1 MSYQSNNSR
10 RYPSSNDRYIER
22 VNQKERDRQF
32 FEDKAVYDANQR
44 RLDEIQQ
51 KKIMR
56 EQQQAE
62 ERQRAAEAEQQR
74 RLIREQQ
81 YADEQRIAAQKKL
94 EEETNKMRLETN
106 RMLQDENDR
115 REEERR
121 RLDELADDQ
130 RREQER
136 IHQNELQA
144 AEDAHFQSMI
154 YKQNAKSYRQ
164 YNDNS
169 KNPYYFDDDGTIIS
183 AEAAEDKWQQYACP
197 TYHEFSYDSKWRYY
211 KDDNGG
217 ILSQKN
223 ALHKY
228 YHSLDEEMK
237 KIFCNYYKS
246 RKLFKSNNHL
256 VIERNSECTKAVH
269 DSFTVIFMDCQFR
282 KIAEKLLEPT
292 NNSLQKKKELIAD
305 KIYSDDWHSF
315 DKKWFPMK
323 SGKELENEI
332 KFRKEIIISNYESKI
347 KDLERDRDEKVQS
360 LEGKYNESLSILIG
374 LSGLFLF
381 LAFLFWGLGSL
392 GSVINGSW
400 GRIMKTFFGGF
411 YSLFLKKPLHL
422 FPYVYIAIRIPIAI
436 YRYKTKKKYE
446 GVKRKYD
453 ADIQKQK
460 SKMSQFQDEIEKL
473 TKSYKT
479 TSEKLNKAKEII
491 DTNIEQIHNAYGL
504 EVIWDYKVIWDYTRN
519 FYWLFYKQF
528 FVDKNGETIKKAK
541 DFLNEKYTPVCQHI
555 IFWEAQKHRT
565 IKVEL
570 PTSVTNR
577 FVIIDILK
585 YYYDILDPKY
595 TKNVFDTNTDIYEY
609 YNKYLA
615 PYDYFYIL
623 IPDKMQSSCTKRL
636 DKYGIKYKVL
646 KGIGVINEE
655 NFELGENLNELPKE
669 FKTLIYETLG

>member
-51 KKIMR
+51 KKLMR

-62 ERQRAAEAEQQR
+62 EKQRAAEAEQQR

-136 IHQNELQA
+136 IHQNELHA

-154 YKQNAKSYRQ
+154 YKQNAKSYKQ
-164 YNDNS
+164 YNDS
-169 KNPYYFDDDGTIIS
+169 FKNPYYFDDDGTIIS
-183 AEAAEDKWQQYACP
+183 AEVAEEKWQQYACS

-246 RKLFKSNNHL
+246 RELFKSNNHL

-323 SGKELENEI
+323 LSLI
-332 KFRKEIIISNYESKI
+332 HISE
-347 KDLERDRDEKVQS
+347 
-360 LEGKYNESLSILIG
+360 
-374 LSGLFLF
+374 
-381 LAFLFWGLGSL
+381 
-392 GSVINGSW
+392 
-400 GRIMKTFFGGF
+400 
-411 YSLFLKKPLHL
+411 P
-422 FPYVYIAIRIPIAI
+422 
-436 YRYKTKKKYE
+436 
-446 GVKRKYD
+446 
-453 ADIQKQK
+453 
-460 SKMSQFQDEIEKL
+460 
-473 TKSYKT
+473 
-479 TSEKLNKAKEII
+479 
-491 DTNIEQIHNAYGL
+491 
-504 EVIWDYKVIWDYTRN
+504 TR
-519 FYWLFYKQF
+519 
-528 FVDKNGETIKKAK
+528 
-541 DFLNEKYTPVCQHI
+541 H
-555 IFWEAQKHRT
+555 
-565 IKVEL
+565 
-570 PTSVTNR
+570 
-577 FVIIDILK
+577 
-585 YYYDILDPKY
+585 
-595 TKNVFDTNTDIYEY
+595 
-609 YNKYLA
+609 
-615 PYDYFYIL
+615 
-623 IPDKMQSSCTKRL
+623 
-636 DKYGIKYKVL
+636 
-646 KGIGVINEE
+646 
-655 NFELGENLNELPKE
+655 
-669 FKTLIYETLG
+669 